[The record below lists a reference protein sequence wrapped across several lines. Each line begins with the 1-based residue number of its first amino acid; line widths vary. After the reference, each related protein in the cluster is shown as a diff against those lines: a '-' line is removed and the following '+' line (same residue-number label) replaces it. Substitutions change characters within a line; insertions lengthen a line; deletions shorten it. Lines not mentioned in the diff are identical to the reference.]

1 LTVCSLL
8 PGPGRVNGGE
18 CFFTVLRRA
27 RNIDREW
34 KSVVYN
40 IVARKAALYDR
51 GGNKMTAEYVLITD
65 SACDILPEKL
75 KEWEVELIRMPYLFT
90 DDGKELLDHDQPMK
104 EFYKE
109 MRDGR
114 VAKTS
119 GVNEDTFTTAFTKIL
134 DTGKDLLYLA
144 FSGGLSVT
152 CENGRKAAAHLA
164 ERYPER
170 KIRVVDTLCA
180 SAGQG
185 LLVFLAVQ
193 NRDRGLSVD
202 ENADAM
208 EADKLHLCHWFTV
221 EDLVYLKR
229 GGRVSAA
236 TALLGTALNVKPVL
250 HVDNEGHLIKMTQ
263 VHGRKKS
270 IRKMAEMLGDT
281 ILDNTPVFISHGDCE
296 EDAQLLAKILK
307 EEYGRKT
314 DLITGI
320 GSVIGAHSGPGTLA
334 LFFRGRER

>member
-1 LTVCSLL
+1 M
-8 PGPGRVNGGE
+8 
-18 CFFTVLRRA
+18 A
-27 RNIDREW
+27 
-34 KSVVYN
+34 
-40 IVARKAALYDR
+40 
-51 GGNKMTAEYVLITD
+51 AEYILITD

-75 KEWEVELIRMPYLFT
+75 REWNVELIRMPYLFT

-104 EFYKE
+104 EFYDE
-109 MRDGR
+109 MRNGR

-119 GVNEDTFTTAFTKIL
+119 GVNENTFLTAFEPFL
-134 DTGKDLLYLA
+134 ETGKDILYLA
-144 FSGGLSVT
+144 FSSGLSVT
-152 CENGRKAAAHLA
+152 CENGKKVAAQLA
-164 ERYPER
+164 EKYPDR
-170 KIRVVDTLCA
+170 TIRVVDSLCA

-185 LLVFLAVQ
+185 LFVYLAAE
-193 NRDRGLSVD
+193 NRNKGLSVD

-221 EDLVYLKR
+221 EDLKYLKR

-270 IRKMAEMLGDT
+270 IRRMAEKLGET
-281 ILDNTPVFISHGDCE
+281 ILPDSPVFISHGDCL
-296 EDAQLLAKILK
+296 EDAEQLAKILK
-307 EEYGRKT
+307 EEYGKEVQ
-314 DLITGI
+314 LITLI

-334 LFFRGRER
+334 LFFRGTQR